1 MITDVECSLPK
12 AEIYKLY
19 ILHFYLLQDIVE
31 IEFIMQFVL
40 WNQTGGM
47 CMYYRTQYTVII
59 FRCSGRQELPD
70 NLKKLFRAVAMVLPD
85 HAMIAEISLYSM
97 GFMDARRY

>member
-1 MITDVECSLPK
+1 
-12 AEIYKLY
+12 
-19 ILHFYLLQDIVE
+19 
-31 IEFIMQFVL
+31 
-40 WNQTGGM
+40 
-47 CMYYRTQYTVII
+47 MYYRTQYTVII

>member
-1 MITDVECSLPK
+1 
-12 AEIYKLY
+12 
-19 ILHFYLLQDIVE
+19 
-31 IEFIMQFVL
+31 
-40 WNQTGGM
+40 
-47 CMYYRTQYTVII
+47 VII

-85 HAMIAEISLYSM
+85 YAMIAEISLYSM